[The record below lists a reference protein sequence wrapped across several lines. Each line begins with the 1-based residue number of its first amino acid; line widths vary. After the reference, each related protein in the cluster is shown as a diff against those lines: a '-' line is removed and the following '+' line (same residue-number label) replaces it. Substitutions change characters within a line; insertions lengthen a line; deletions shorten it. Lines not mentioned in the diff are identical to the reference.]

1 MTAFGGAG
9 AIAVTRFVR
18 FALDVS
24 AGAAFPAFFFTTGF
38 AVPALPTGFRAA
50 TLVVVVFAF
59 GAGFFA
65 ADFLAGVAFF
75 LTTVFTALVL
85 LTGFR
90 AATLVAVVFAFG
102 AGFFAADFL
111 AGDFAE
117 VSFTATVFFATTFFF
132 AAFLTAVFLFA
143 VFFFVAAILTSSN
156 QVSHA
161 GNARF

>member
-65 ADFLAGVAFF
+65 ADFLAG
-75 LTTVFTALVL
+75 
-85 LTGFR
+85 
-90 AATLVAVVFAFG
+90 
-102 AGFFAADFL
+102 
-111 AGDFAE
+111 DFAE